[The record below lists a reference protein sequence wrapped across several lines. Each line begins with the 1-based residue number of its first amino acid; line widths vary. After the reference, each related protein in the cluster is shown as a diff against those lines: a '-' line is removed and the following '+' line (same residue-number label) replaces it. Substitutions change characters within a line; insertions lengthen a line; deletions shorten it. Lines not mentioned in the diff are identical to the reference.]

1 MYEKIDFDEVVNT
14 VYIDPQT
21 VISPKN
27 KVRDVEILFDRGPVD
42 FSWSIARL
50 TYGPEERI
58 GIRWNGDNESKK
70 GVPLANA
77 HPVWFIL
84 PKELAEAVEIK
95 AQELNNNREAD
106 LLEGYRM
113 MAADQ
118 EQEVEAEEWSEG
130 LIGDAY

>member
-1 MYEKIDFDEVVNT
+1 M
-14 VYIDPQT
+14 YIDPQT

-27 KVRDVEILFDRGPVD
+27 KVSRVKVLFDRGPVD
-42 FSWSIARL
+42 HSWSIARL
-50 TYGPEERI
+50 TYDGNDCI
-58 GIRWNGDNESKK
+58 GIRWNGDSKESKK

-84 PKELAEAVEIK
+84 PKEIAGAIEEKVG
-95 AQELNNNREAD
+95 ELNGEREAK
-106 LLEGYRM
+106 LLDGYRQ

-118 EQEVEAEEWSEG
+118 EQEAEAEEWVEG

>member
-1 MYEKIDFDEVVNT
+1 M
-14 VYIDPQT
+14 YIDPET

-27 KVRDVEILFDRGPVD
+27 RVSRVKVLFDRGPVD
-42 FSWSIARL
+42 YSWSVAQL
-50 TYGPEERI
+50 TYDGNECI
-58 GIRWNGDNESKK
+58 GIRWNGGKETKR

-84 PKELAEAVEIK
+84 PKEIAGVIEEKVE
-95 AQELNNNREAD
+95 ELKGDREAK
-106 LLEGYRM
+106 LLDGYRQ

-118 EQEVEAEEWSEG
+118 EQEAEAEEWTEG

>member
-1 MYEKIDFDEVVNT
+1 M
-14 VYIDPQT
+14 YIDPHT

-27 KVRDVEILFDRGPVD
+27 KVSRVKVLFDRGPVD
-42 FSWSIARL
+42 HSWSIARL
-50 TYGPEERI
+50 TYDGNDCI
-58 GIRWNGDNESKK
+58 GIRWNGDNKESKK

-84 PKELAEAVEIK
+84 PKEIAGAIEEKVG
-95 AQELNNNREAD
+95 ELNGELQAK
-106 LLEGYRM
+106 LLDGYRQ

-118 EQEVEAEEWSEG
+118 EQEAEAEEWTEG

>member
-1 MYEKIDFDEVVNT
+1 MGEFFVRRADT
-14 VYIDPQT
+14 MYIDPQT

-27 KVRDVEILFDRGPVD
+27 KVRDVEVLFDRGPVEY
-42 FSWSIARL
+42 SWSIARL

-58 GIRWNGDNESKK
+58 GIRWNGDRESKK

-84 PKELAEAVEIK
+84 PKELGEAVQAK
-95 AQELNNNREAD
+95 AKELNINREAA
-106 LLEGYRM
+106 LLDGYRQ

-118 EQEVEAEEWSEG
+118 EQEAEAEEWTEG

>member
-1 MYEKIDFDEVVNT
+1 MYV
-14 VYIDPQT
+14 DPQT

-27 KVRDVEILFDRGPVD
+27 KVRDVEVLFDRGPVD
-42 FSWSIARL
+42 YSWSIARL
-50 TYGPEERI
+50 TYDSEQRI

-84 PKELAEAVEIK
+84 PTELAEEVEIK
-95 AQELNNNREAD
+95 AKKLSVNREAA
-106 LLEGYRM
+106 LLEGYRQ

-118 EQEVEAEEWSEG
+118 EQESKAEEWTEG

>member
-1 MYEKIDFDEVVNT
+1 M
-14 VYIDPQT
+14 YIDPKT
-21 VISPKN
+21 VTSPKN
-27 KVRDVEILFDRGPVD
+27 KISSVEVLFDRGPVD

-50 TYGPEERI
+50 VYGNEKRI
-58 GIRWNGDNESKK
+58 GIRWNGDNTESKK

-84 PKELAEAVEIK
+84 PTELAATIEAEVEKLRSDID
-95 AQELNNNREAD
+95 AE

-113 MAADQ
+113 MASDK
-118 EQEVEAEEWSEG
+118 EQEAEAEEWTEG

>member
-1 MYEKIDFDEVVNT
+1 M
-14 VYIDPQT
+14 YIDPQT

-27 KVRDVEILFDRGPVD
+27 KVRDVEVLYDRGPVD
-42 FSWSIARL
+42 YSWSIARL
-50 TYGPEERI
+50 IYGPEERI

-84 PKELAEAVEIK
+84 PKELAGAVK
-95 AQELNNNREAD
+95 AKVEELNDNREAA
-106 LLEGYRM
+106 LLESYRL
-113 MAADQ
+113 MAADH
-118 EQEVEAEEWSEG
+118 ERETEAEEWVEG

>member
-1 MYEKIDFDEVVNT
+1 MYVRIDLRET
-14 VYIDPQT
+14 SKTMYIDPQT

-42 FSWSIARL
+42 YSWSIARL

-58 GIRWNGDNESKK
+58 GIRWNGDHESKK

-84 PKELAEAVEIK
+84 PKELAKEVETK
-95 AQELNNNREAD
+95 AKELNISRDVA
-106 LLEGYRM
+106 LLDGYRQ
-113 MAADQ
+113 MAADH
-118 EQEVEAEEWSEG
+118 EQEAEAEEWTEG